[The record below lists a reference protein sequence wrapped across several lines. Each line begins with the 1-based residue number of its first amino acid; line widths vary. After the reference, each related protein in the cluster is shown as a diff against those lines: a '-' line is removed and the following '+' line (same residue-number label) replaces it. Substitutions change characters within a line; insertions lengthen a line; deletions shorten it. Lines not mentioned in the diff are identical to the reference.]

1 MLPNRIK
8 LSQKATDKLRSMKA
22 GTGLTPNVLSRI
34 AIMLAIKDNNGL
46 ANVGIAELAELDGQE
61 LNQSVLF
68 GEHILVYDVMIN
80 QFIHEHKLEIPV
92 ARVIALLVEI
102 GIHKMGHVKKTEDL
116 CHL

>member
-22 GTGLTPNVLSRI
+22 GTGLTANILSRI

-46 ANVGIAELAELDGQE
+46 ANVGIDEFDGQE

-68 GEHILVYDVMIN
+68 GEHILTYDVMIH
-80 QFIHEHKLEIPV
+80 QFIHEHQLNIPV
-92 ARVIALLVEI
+92 AHVIALLIEI
-102 GIHKMGHVKKTEDL
+102 GIHKMGHVKKIESL
-116 CHL
+116 CDFF

>member
-22 GTGLTPNVLSRI
+22 GTGLTPNILSRI
-34 AIMLAIKDNNGL
+34 AIMLAINDNNGL
-46 ANVGIAELAELDGQE
+46 ANVGIDELDGQE

-80 QFIHEHKLEIPV
+80 QFIHEHKLEMPV
-92 ARVIALLVEI
+92 ARVIASLVEI
-102 GIHKMGHVKKTEDL
+102 GIHKVGHVKKTEDL
-116 CHL
+116 CQFI